1 VFYPIRVHSNWNNHA
16 CRLAFGIASWY
27 ITRSP
32 TRHLPSPHIPMAQ
45 QSGVLKVLNGV
56 VPIALVKDWN
66 GAAGVEYGPKG
77 EDGNT
82 ASSGT
87 LIVEGTVSSL
97 AWYPLKIV
105 LPDGSKVDFLSAPGI
120 GWVEVT
126 GYNAARARMTV
137 VGGAQGVRVFSNPQQ
152 G

>member
-1 VFYPIRVHSNWNNHA
+1 
-16 CRLAFGIASWY
+16 
-27 ITRSP
+27 
-32 TRHLPSPHIPMAQ
+32 
-45 QSGVLKVLNGV
+45 
-56 VPIALVKDWN
+56 
-66 GAAGVEYGPKG
+66 
-77 EDGNT
+77 
-82 ASSGT
+82 